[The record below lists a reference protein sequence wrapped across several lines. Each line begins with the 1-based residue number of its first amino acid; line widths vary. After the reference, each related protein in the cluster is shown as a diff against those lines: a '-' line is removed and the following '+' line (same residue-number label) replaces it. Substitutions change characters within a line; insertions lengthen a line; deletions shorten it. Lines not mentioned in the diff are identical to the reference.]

1 MYFDSKDKSST
12 YFLSLVTP
20 LSGLDTAQV
29 QTPAPED
36 RMRPV
41 SVTLNLS
48 WEDRGWR
55 LEAETP
61 GPVVRRDWGPPA
73 DTRPLPSLQQLRPH
87 RHGMAPP
94 APASSLNV
102 TEYVNTW
109 TSYDKLAIYRPMNWL
124 YVCLKVTFKSVFG
137 STICASSVNA
147 TEYEDML
154 YVNTELHHVCHAA
167 NHKTQHNYLG
177 ILLLPRTSVQIILLW
192 KDRLDQFRIQL
203 NRNVKIKEMQKAN

>member
-1 MYFDSKDKSST
+1 MTKGASSRQINVSGNWHWESTSVINIYSHHAQSLTMYFDSKDKSST

-36 RMRPV
+36 RTRPV
-41 SVTLNLS
+41 SVTLKLS

-55 LEAETP
+55 LETGGWDTWASGEERLRSASWHSATAQ
-61 GPVVRRDWGPPA
+61 PPA
-73 DTRPLPSLQQLRPH
+73 TAASPS
-87 RHGMAPP
+87 RHGTNP

-109 TSYDKLAIYRPMNWL
+109 TSYDKLAIYRLMNWL

-137 STICASSVNA
+137 STICASSVKA
-147 TEYEDML
+147 TEYDIYDM
-154 YVNTELHHVCHAA
+154 
-167 NHKTQHNYLG
+167 
-177 ILLLPRTSVQIILLW
+177 
-192 KDRLDQFRIQL
+192 
-203 NRNVKIKEMQKAN
+203 

>member
-1 MYFDSKDKSST
+1 MTKGASSRQINVSGNWHWESTSVINIYSHHAQSLTMYFDSKDKSST

-55 LEAETP
+55 LEAGTP

-102 TEYVNTW
+102 TEYGNTA
-109 TSYDKLAIYRPMNWL
+109 TSYD
-124 YVCLKVTFKSVFG
+124 
-137 STICASSVNA
+137 
-147 TEYEDML
+147 
-154 YVNTELHHVCHAA
+154 
-167 NHKTQHNYLG
+167 
-177 ILLLPRTSVQIILLW
+177 
-192 KDRLDQFRIQL
+192 
-203 NRNVKIKEMQKAN
+203 